1 MSNQKITWCL
11 IAFYI
16 AVSFFAGCYPKDS
29 LQWSADGSTGIYSKN
44 SALFIVDGNT
54 GSLTQIATKETTT
67 PWPAISSDGSHFA
80 YGTIVKV
87 DDFNRALN
95 HLPPDQVKV
104 IKANAEI
111 LKQKILVEGIKDSN
125 FPFIGKPVTTDG
137 GQKDSFNDQHIA
149 WVQRYLV
156 ENIDKQLAE
165 KIGPELIKKVK
176 EKDLNFFQLVLAPT
190 ADPND
195 RKTLTTSSQQ
205 LWRIRFSPDSRLI
218 AYGTERIN
226 GSTWDVGYDLYIV
239 SPAENIPP
247 AFLAP
252 AAAIGYAFKPDSRA
266 IAYLKPE
273 DEFFDTQKPAL
284 GSLVERT
291 IIDPNGRILAAPA
304 LSRVEGP
311 AKLDGNDSP
320 AIYVCTGAATELA
333 GVLYRP
339 WMHVSYACDSDNRI
353 LFASVK
359 MTLPSGRSDEEKQ
372 NIFCYDTLTGA
383 VSEIM
388 PQGVLDFS
396 QGNLYLF
403 ALSHDSRKILLHGK
417 KNTLIL
423 LSNNPKVLIDDNE
436 GFPEAKKGENPP
448 LNLVAQ
454 WKGPDLISCLVSEKS
469 HYLTDDPNIPARRKE
484 IVIIDADGNLK
495 QILSKNWPDELL
507 KYD

>member
-1 MSNQKITWCL
+1 MSNQKTTWCL

-29 LQWSADGSTGIYSKN
+29 LQWSTDGSTGIYSKN
-44 SALFIVDGNT
+44 GALFIVDGNT
-54 GSLTQIATKETTT
+54 CSLTQIAPKETTT
-67 PWPAISSDGSHFA
+67 NWPAISSDGSHFA

-125 FPFIGKPVTTDG
+125 FPFIGKPVTTDN

-190 ADPND
+190 ANPND
-195 RKTLTTSSQQ
+195 RKILTTSSQQ
-205 LWRIRFSPDSRLI
+205 LWRIRFSPDSQLI
-218 AYGTERIN
+218 AYGAERIN
-226 GSTWDVGYDLYIV
+226 GNTWDVGYDLYIV
-239 SPAENIPP
+239 PPAENIPP
-247 AFLAP
+247 TFIAP
-252 AAAIGYAFKPDSRA
+252 AIAIGYDFKPDSRA

-273 DEFFDTQKPAL
+273 NEFFDTQKPAL

-291 IIDPNGRILAAPA
+291 IIDPNGKFLASPA
-304 LSRVEGP
+304 N
-311 AKLDGNDSP
+311 LDGNDYP
-320 AIYVCTGAATELA
+320 AMYVCTGSAAELA
-333 GVLYRP
+333 GILYHP
-339 WMHVSYACDSDNRI
+339 WTHVSYASENRI
-353 LFASVK
+353 FFVSVK
-359 MTLPSGRSDEEKQ
+359 MSLPSSKLDEEKTT
-372 NIFCYDTLTGA
+372 IFCYDTLTGA
-383 VSEIM
+383 LSEIVH
-388 PQGVLDFS
+388 QIVLDFS

-403 ALSHDSRKILLHGK
+403 SLSHDSRKILLHGK
-417 KNTLIL
+417 KNTVGIYALGGDL
-423 LSNNPKVLIDDNE
+423 NLSKALIDDNE
-436 GFPEAKKGENPP
+436 GFGKGENPP

-454 WKGPDLISCLVSEKS
+454 WKGPDQVSCLVSEKS
-469 HYLTDDPNIPARRKE
+469 HYLTDDPNTPARRKE
-484 IVIIDADGNLK
+484 IVIIDTDGNLI
-495 QILSKNWPDELL
+495 QILSKDWPDELL
-507 KYD
+507 EF